1 MLLEKYFLK
10 MKIAQLELKM
20 REQKKK
26 QIRKVPGKYKEI
38 AEVTRMTTSIKA
50 KLNKLDNKH

>member
-38 AEVTRMTTSIKA
+38 AEVTRMTTSLKA